1 MARNDNLRLLD
12 ENEKREN
19 RSVLTGLYG
28 KVRLTRLHRCENRTV
43 LNPPPI
49 LEARGL
55 PTDLLLVVPQGP
67 DACVADLKAA
77 SLAAD
82 ANAGVALNGIQVLRL
97 SQGVAPLVPFLCR
110 SREPGG
116 EANQLR
122 PMCFPEMEGGGI
134 GIDQL
139 WVVSAV
145 VGQHW
150 KSAVE

>member
-82 ANAGVALNGIQVLRL
+82 ANAGVALMAFRFCACLRAL
-97 SQGVAPLVPFLCR
+97 RRSSRSCAVAVSLEGRPISSDQCASQR
-110 SREPGG
+110 
-116 EANQLR
+116 
-122 PMCFPEMEGGGI
+122 
-134 GIDQL
+134 
-139 WVVSAV
+139 
-145 VGQHW
+145 W
-150 KSAVE
+150 KAAALA